1 VEDRT
6 GSAVE
11 SHLAE
16 RSSGDTAVG
25 IGIARRLL
33 EVRCDCRD
41 CRRVVAG
48 NLEVGIF
55 GCGLPLLGLGVVI
68 YVQWMASML
77 WLDIGD

>member
-6 GSAVE
+6 GFAVE
-11 SHLAE
+11 SHPVE

-25 IGIARRLL
+25 IGVARTLL
-33 EVRCDCRD
+33 GVRCDCRD
-41 CRRVVAG
+41 CRRVVVG

-55 GCGLPLLGLGVVI
+55 GCGLPLWGFGVVI
-68 YVQWMASML
+68 YVQWMIPML